1 MGPKRQ
7 VSGEQR
13 ARGAARRGIALA
25 LALAALVAS
34 APALNPD
41 RRIHEYGVSIWTTE
55 SGLPQQTV
63 RAVVQTDDGYLWL
76 ATYEGLVRFDGFRFT
91 VFEKS
96 NTPEIRNNSI
106 RNLFLD
112 SQGRMWIC
120 STDGLAY
127 ARGGAFRCYTRRD
140 GLPSDF
146 ISTLAQDA
154 DGFILAGTDHGLSA
168 LSGDRFHPVREGGLD
183 RRVITCLAAGAAGG
197 TWVGTARD
205 GLFRLR
211 DGTCARYTVE
221 SGLPSNQV
229 QAVCE
234 SRRTG
239 VWIGTP
245 KGLARLHQGAL
256 RVFTTADGLPDNS
269 INCLFED
276 QRGSLWVGTEN
287 GGLSRFRN
295 GAFTSRYLLN
305 RPSECAVY
313 SINEDLE
320 GSLWV
325 GTWGGLYQFKDDKF
339 ALYNRR
345 NGLPVDAVRSL
356 FQDRSGRIWVGT
368 VGGGLLEWKDGRIRT
383 VRLSEKDVSDSV
395 LSMAESPDGTLW
407 LGTYTTGLYALRG
420 DTVTCY
426 TDRLALPRKL
436 VRAVL
441 ADAAGHLWVG
451 IDGGGVLMVKED
463 RVAAVYDTR
472 NGLSDNAV
480 YCLAQSAD
488 GSVWAGTY
496 GGRLNQIRDGRV
508 TVWGERQGLTPTPIF
523 TLRPE
528 RDGTLWLGT
537 NGGVIRFRAGRFVS
551 ITSGDGLASDKAFQI
566 VEDQRGFFWM
576 NSNKGIFRV
585 RKAEL
590 DDFADRRKS
599 RVECVLFGREQGYE
613 LETTG
618 PAQPAGWLMDNGKV
632 WLASRN
638 GVVVFDPYH
647 IPRNPVP
654 PPVIIESALIDNR
667 PFAVDRPATAEAGA
681 GRVDVAFTA
690 ISPMQPRQVRFQYW
704 LEPFDRT
711 WVEGGAERSA
721 RYTNIPPGEYTF
733 HVRAC
738 NNDGVWN
745 TGGKSF
751 SFRLKPHFYQTVW
764 FYALLAL
771 SLVLAGYG
779 LFWVR
784 SRAVNLRREKRQ
796 RLNQTLLDLARS
808 EALRRGNVEGLL
820 EELAGGSCRALRLQ
834 RTGVWVCDAGATRFR
849 RLILHDRE
857 EGTDR
862 REAVLAPDA
871 LRDLLSL
878 LEGRRSFAVE
888 DCRKTPPPG
897 PANGGPPWSDRT
909 RALLAVPIQ
918 SGGRMKGILCCE
930 HAGSPRAWTHDEQSF
945 AASLAD
951 YVSLVLETAERR
963 QAEAELRKAEAQY
976 RGIVENAAEG
986 IFRATPSGRIV
997 TANRAFASI
1006 LGYAGL
1012 REVLE
1017 GGGVSFPGHFKDPG
1031 QSEALFRQV
1040 LEEGSVRGFEFAA
1053 SLRDGSPAELS
1064 VNAHVIRDAEQRALY
1079 VEGMLEDVTGKKRA
1093 EAMRVAKE
1101 AAEKA
1106 TRAKSDF
1113 LANMSH
1119 EIRTPLNAIIGF
1131 TWLMQQTDLTG
1142 RQQDYADKIAV
1153 SSEALLG
1160 VINEVLDFSK
1170 IEAGKLELEAVPF
1183 RLSRILDNLEGMFSQ
1198 KADEKGLT
1206 LRVSHAP
1213 EIPACLRG
1221 DPLRLRQV
1229 LINLIG
1235 NAVKFTRAGEVEVA
1249 TEPASRE
1256 GERVAVRFTVKD
1268 SGVGMS
1274 AEEVGRLFQ
1283 PFSQGGSYISRV
1295 YGGTGL
1301 GLMISQRLV
1310 ELMGGR
1316 IEVASEPGRGSVFS
1330 FTVGFAVCDP
1340 DVEERAAPAPD
1351 LSGLRA
1357 LIVED
1362 NPVNQQV
1369 LWETLAGGGIVSDLA
1384 SNGREAL
1391 QALEKQDYDLVLMD
1405 IQMPEMDGYEATR
1418 LIRENPRYR
1427 RLPIIAMT
1435 AHAVQGYREECL
1447 ARGMSDYVTKPII
1460 PETLFATLGRW
1471 GREYRASDGP
1481 GGSPAPAH
1489 SRAATGEPVRP
1500 PEPAPGGPS
1509 LPDRLP
1515 GFDLAEGTRRI
1526 GGNRARYARFLADFR
1541 GVCTARC
1548 EEIRTHRETGDR
1560 EKLAEA
1566 VHGLKGA
1573 AGNLSAVDILGACRD
1588 VEKAL
1593 RGEGEG
1599 TPAESVEHLL
1609 RTLREAEAA
1618 LSCLE
1623 AAATP
1628 APPPRATSPSPTA
1641 RLRANLAELARRVR
1655 RRNPRAEACLEAVF
1669 PDLDAAGLSAEGR
1682 RLGDQIRAFA
1692 FAEAKKTLAAIA
1704 EQLGIPEEEPSP

>member
-1 MGPKRQ
+1 MGPKHQ
-7 VSGEQR
+7 HSGENQPW
-13 ARGAARRGIALA
+13 GPGRRRTALLLA
-25 LALAALVAS
+25 LAVLAANVA
-34 APALNPD
+34 ALNPE
-41 RRIHEYGVSIWTTE
+41 RRIHEYGVAVWTTE
-55 SGLPQQTV
+55 NGLPQQTV

-112 SQGRMWIC
+112 QQGRMWIC

-127 ARGGAFRCYTRRD
+127 AKDGRFRCYTRRD

-146 ISTLAQDA
+146 ISTLAQGA
-154 DGFILAGTDHGLSA
+154 DGAILAGTDRGLCT
-168 LSGDRFHPVREGGLD
+168 LSGDVFRPVREGGLD
-183 RRVITCLAAGAAGG
+183 QRVITCLAAGATGG
-197 TWVGTARD
+197 TWVGTAQD
-205 GLFRLR
+205 GLFLLR
-211 DGTCARYTVE
+211 EGKCARYTEE
-221 SGLPSNQV
+221 SGLPVNQV

-245 KGLARLHQGAL
+245 KGLVRLHQGTL
-256 RVFTTADGLPDNS
+256 RVFTTEDGLPGNS
-269 INCLFED
+269 INCIFED
-276 QRGSLWVGTEN
+276 PRGSLWVGTEN
-287 GGLSRFRN
+287 GGLARFRK
-295 GAFTSRYLLN
+295 GAFSSRYLLN

-313 SINEDLE
+313 SISEDLE

-325 GTWGGLYQFKDDKF
+325 GTWGGLYQFKDEKF

-356 FQDRSGRIWVGT
+356 FQDRSGRIWIGT

-383 VRLSEKDVSDSV
+383 VRLSEKDVSDSI
-395 LSMAESPDGTLW
+395 LALAESPDGTLW

-441 ADAAGHLWVG
+441 SDASGQLWVG
-451 IDGGGVLMVKED
+451 IDGGGVLMVKAD
-463 RVAAVYDTR
+463 RVVARYDTK

-480 YCLAQSAD
+480 YCLARTGD

-496 GGRLNQIRDGRV
+496 GGKLNQIRDGRV
-508 TVWGERQGLTPTPIF
+508 TVWGERQGLNPTPVF

-528 RDGTLWLGT
+528 PDGTLWLGT
-537 NGGVIRFRAGRFVS
+537 NGGLIRFRGGRFVS
-551 ITSGDGLASDKAFQI
+551 ISSGDGLASDKAFQI

-590 DDFADRRKS
+590 DDFADRRKA

-654 PPVIIESALIDNR
+654 PPVIIESAAIDNR
-667 PFAVDRPATAEAGA
+667 PFPVNVLGVAEAGA
-681 GRVDVAFTA
+681 GKVDIAFTA
-690 ISPMQPRQVRFQYW
+690 ISPMQPRQVRFQYQ

-711 WVEGGAERSA
+711 WVEAGADRSA

-745 TGGKSF
+745 TTGKSF
-751 SFRLKPHFYQTVW
+751 SFRLEPHFYQTAW
-764 FYALLAL
+764 FFALLAL

-796 RLNQTLLDLARS
+796 QLNQTLLDLARS
-808 EALRRGNVEGLL
+808 EALRRGDVEGLL
-820 EELAGGSCRALRLQ
+820 GELAEGSCRALRLQ
-834 RTGVWVCDAGATRFR
+834 RTGVWVCDAQTVRFR
-849 RLILHDRE
+849 RLILLDRE
-857 EGTDR
+857 TGTLR
-862 REAVLAPDA
+862 REEILSAED

-878 LEGRRSFAVE
+878 LEGKRSFAVE
-888 DCRKTPPPG
+888 DCRKTPQPG
-897 PANGGPPWSDRT
+897 PSNGGQLWSDHT
-909 RALLAVPIQ
+909 RALLVVPIQ
-918 SGGRMKGILCCE
+918 SRGRMKGILCCE
-930 HAGSPRAWTHDEQSF
+930 HSGSPRVWTHDEQSF

-963 QAEAELRKAEAQY
+963 QAEAQY
-976 RGIVENAAEG
+976 RGLVENAAEG

-1006 LGYAGL
+1006 LGYEGL
-1012 REVLE
+1012 QEVLE
-1017 GGGVSFPGHFKDPG
+1017 GGGVSFPGHFRDPK
-1031 QSEALFRQV
+1031 QSEALFQQV
-1040 LEEGSVRGFEFAA
+1040 LEAGAVRGFEFAA
-1053 SLRDGSPAELS
+1053 TRRDGSPAELS
-1064 VNAHVIRDAEQRALY
+1064 VNAHVIRDAEQQALY
-1079 VEGMLEDVTGKKRA
+1079 VEGMLEDVTEQKRS
-1093 EAMRVAKE
+1093 EAMRIAKE

-1113 LANMSH
+1113 LASMSH

-1131 TWLMQQTDLTG
+1131 TWLMRRTDLSD
-1142 RQQDYADKIAV
+1142 RQQDYIGKIAV
-1153 SSEALLG
+1153 SSQALLG

-1170 IEAGKLELEAVPF
+1170 IEAGKLELEATPF
-1183 RLSRILDNLEGMFSQ
+1183 RLPQILDDLEGIFSQ
-1198 KADEKGLT
+1198 KAEEKGLT
-1206 LRVSHAP
+1206 LRVSHPP

-1229 LINLIG
+1229 LINLVG
-1235 NAVKFTRAGEVEVA
+1235 NAVKFTQTGRVEVVA
-1249 TEPASRE
+1249 EPVSRE
-1256 GERVAVRFTVKD
+1256 GDRVAVRFRVTD

-1274 AEEVGRLFQ
+1274 TEEIERLFQ
-1283 PFSQGGSYISRV
+1283 PFSQAGAYISRV

-1316 IEVASEPGRGSVFS
+1316 IDIESEPGRGSVFR
-1330 FTVGFAVCDP
+1330 FTVGFEICEP
-1340 DVEERAAPAPD
+1340 EVEERSALPPD

-1369 LWETLAGGGIVSDLA
+1369 LWETLVGAGVVADLA

-1391 QALEKQDYDLVLMD
+1391 RALENHAYDLVLMD

-1418 LIRENPRYR
+1418 IIRENPRHR

-1460 PETLFATLGRW
+1460 PETLFAVLERW
-1471 GREYRASDGP
+1471 GRKNRGDDVPGEAPLSQQVPSCPMTGPSRSPRDDTPETGP
-1481 GGSPAPAH
+1481 GGAP
-1489 SRAATGEPVRP
+1489 
-1500 PEPAPGGPS
+1500 

-1515 GFDLAEGTRRI
+1515 GFDLGEGARRI
-1526 GGNRARYARFLADFR
+1526 GGNRALYARLLADFR
-1541 GVCTARC
+1541 NVCTGRG
-1548 EEIRTHRETGDR
+1548 EEIRTHRESGDR
-1560 EKLAEA
+1560 EKLAET
-1566 VHGLKGA
+1566 VHALKGV
-1573 AGNLSAVDILGACRD
+1573 AGNLSATDVLVTCRN

-1593 RGEGEG
+1593 RDGADEALVE
-1599 TPAESVEHLL
+1599 PVEHLL
-1609 RTLREAEAA
+1609 RALRETIAA

-1623 AAATP
+1623 GAGTA
-1628 APPPRATSPSPTA
+1628 APPPEAPSATP
-1641 RLRANLAELARRVR
+1641 LRVKLAELAQWVR
-1655 RRNPRAEACLEAVF
+1655 RRNPRAGEGLETVLA
-1669 PDLDAAGLSAEGR
+1669 DLEAAGLCEEGQ
-1682 RLGDQIRAFA
+1682 RLGDQLRAFA
-1692 FAEAKKTLAAIA
+1692 YGEARKTLAVIR
-1704 EQLGIPEEEPSP
+1704 ERLGIPSDDPAP